1 MSYLHSF
8 TADKLV
14 SCFQEIVEIDTDI
27 MDKKTVLLQKLN
39 DLKSTYQQLVK
50 NNNKKIM
57 LFCLD
62 AFYFQYKILT
72 NEMDD
77 ISKSIVLINNRMYGD
92 YYKLYNIIVMQS
104 REKGF
109 PLKTI
114 NENKKYAIYK
124 DLEPFK
130 EFSVEEISAIHQGII
145 EIIFELHEYHN
156 QLEKSAY
163 QYNNVRAGTSI
174 TNFMHTLEYENM
186 LIREQYTLYMNYL
199 SFFHDS
205 HKKYLTKLYNKL
217 AAFQIEVDED
227 MMTNGQLAKNSEMDR
242 AQLEIDLEAE
252 TILDDSSTAPS
263 ENVVENIA
271 LEQTDAPALEFVQ
284 RIGGDGLL

>member
-1 MSYLHSF
+1 MSFLHSF

-27 MDKKTVLLQKLN
+27 MDKKDVLLQKLN

-92 YYKLYNIIVMQS
+92 YYKLYNIIIAQS

-114 NENKKYAIYK
+114 NENKKYVIYK

-130 EFSVEEISAIHQGII
+130 EFSIDEISAIHQGII
-145 EIIFELHEYHN
+145 EIISELHEYHN
-156 QLEKSAY
+156 QLEKSTY

-217 AAFQIEVDED
+217 AGFQIEVDED
-227 MMTNGQLAKNSEMDR
+227 MMTNGQLAKTGEMDR
-242 AQLEIDLEAE
+242 SQIDIELGAE
-252 TILDDSSTAPS
+252 TILDDTLLTPS
-263 ENVVENIA
+263 DENIT
-271 LEQTDAPALEFVQ
+271 LEHLDSSPVID
-284 RIGGDGLL
+284 RIGEEN

>member
-1 MSYLHSF
+1 
-8 TADKLV
+8 
-14 SCFQEIVEIDTDI
+14 
-27 MDKKTVLLQKLN
+27 
-39 DLKSTYQQLVK
+39 
-50 NNNKKIM
+50 
-57 LFCLD
+57 
-62 AFYFQYKILT
+62 
-72 NEMDD
+72 MDD

-130 EFSVEEISAIHQGII
+130 EFTIEEISAIHLGII
-145 EIIFELHEYHN
+145 EIISELHDYHN
-156 QLEKSAY
+156 QLEKSTY

-217 AAFQIEVDED
+217 AGFQIEVDED
-227 MMTNGQLAKNSEMDR
+227 MMTNGQLAKNNEMDR

-252 TILDDSSTAPS
+252 TLLDDSSTASS
-263 ENVVENIA
+263 EMVVENIVLEQPDATA
-271 LEQTDAPALEFVQ
+271 LENVQ
-284 RIGGDGLL
+284 RIGGDGP

>member
-62 AFYFQYKILT
+62 AFYFQYKLLT

-109 PLKTI
+109 PLKTV

-130 EFSVEEISAIHQGII
+130 EFTIEEISAIHQGII

-156 QLEKSAY
+156 QLEKSTY

-217 AAFQIEVDED
+217 AVFQIEVDED
-227 MMTNGQLAKNSEMDR
+227 MMTNGQLAKNNEMDR

-252 TILDDSSTAPS
+252 TLLDDSSTAPS
-263 ENVVENIA
+263 ETAHESIVLEQSDVTA
-271 LEQTDAPALEFVQ
+271 LENVQ
-284 RIGGDGLL
+284 RIGGVN

>member
-1 MSYLHSF
+1 
-8 TADKLV
+8 
-14 SCFQEIVEIDTDI
+14 
-27 MDKKTVLLQKLN
+27 
-39 DLKSTYQQLVK
+39 
-50 NNNKKIM
+50 
-57 LFCLD
+57 
-62 AFYFQYKILT
+62 
-72 NEMDD
+72 
-77 ISKSIVLINNRMYGD
+77 
-92 YYKLYNIIVMQS
+92 MQS

-130 EFSVEEISAIHQGII
+130 EFSVEDISAIHQGII

-284 RIGGDGLL
+284 RIGGLGP

>member
-14 SCFQEIVEIDTDI
+14 ACFQEIVEIDTDI
-27 MDKKTVLLQKLN
+27 MDKKGVLLQKLN

-130 EFSVEEISAIHQGII
+130 EFTIEEISAIHQGII
-145 EIIFELHEYHN
+145 EIIL
-156 QLEKSAY
+156 
-163 QYNNVRAGTSI
+163 
-174 TNFMHTLEYENM
+174 
-186 LIREQYTLYMNYL
+186 
-199 SFFHDS
+199 
-205 HKKYLTKLYNKL
+205 
-217 AAFQIEVDED
+217 
-227 MMTNGQLAKNSEMDR
+227 
-242 AQLEIDLEAE
+242 
-252 TILDDSSTAPS
+252 
-263 ENVVENIA
+263 
-271 LEQTDAPALEFVQ
+271 
-284 RIGGDGLL
+284 